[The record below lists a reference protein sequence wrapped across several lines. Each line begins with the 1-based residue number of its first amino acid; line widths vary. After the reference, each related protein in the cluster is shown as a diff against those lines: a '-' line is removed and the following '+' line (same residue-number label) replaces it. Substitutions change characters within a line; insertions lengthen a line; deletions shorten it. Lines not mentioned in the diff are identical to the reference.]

1 MIKQAMEHDH
11 TLGKSNSIDAL
22 ARGVL
27 GALILSS
34 ALLNLYVAP
43 KPEPKEKEE
52 RTDNSEIAF

>member
-1 MIKQAMEHDH
+1 MEHDH